1 MRTARRHVSRA
12 DASGRASCIAAQAP
26 RSSPQMDEPVIYREE
41 VVALQFTLNDIS
53 ATLLQIERLLG
64 EDEDDGEEEED
75 DG

>member
-1 MRTARRHVSRA
+1 
-12 DASGRASCIAAQAP
+12 
-26 RSSPQMDEPVIYREE
+26 MDEPVIYRAE

-64 EDEDDGEEEED
+64 EDEGGGEEEED